1 MVLHDINVCTII
13 NVLQNSRYN
22 ETRLFSDE
30 NFITEVDRKSTL
42 YYSKYND
49 DSRTKE
55 EVIKDVLIGE
65 MGEHAI
71 LKLCQEAGLKAEHND
86 EELTKEFHWDL
97 LIEGLKVEIKFQGNG
112 FSDLHPRKF
121 FSFNNKKKE
130 GLMFSHWRYYDLI
143 ISFYIKEDGFNHS
156 IVPCFLI
163 DSSVMDPTNLAYDG
177 EPYYRPS
184 KFGGNYLDFKAEKA
198 GLMKRLNFDQN
209 KYSK

>member
-1 MVLHDINVCTII
+1 MALHDINVCTII
-13 NVLQNSRYN
+13 NILQNSRYSAIK
-22 ETRLFSDE
+22 LFSDV
-30 NFITEVDRKSTL
+30 NFITEVDRKATL

-49 DSRTKE
+49 DLRTKE

-71 LKLCQEAGLKAEHND
+71 LNLCKEAGLKAEHND
-86 EELTKEFHWDL
+86 EELTKELHWDL
-97 LIEGLKVEIKFQGNG
+97 LIEGLKVEVKFQGEG
-112 FSDLHPRKF
+112 FADTNPRKF

-130 GLMFSHWRYYDLI
+130 GLMFSHWKSYDLI
-143 ISFYIKEDGFNHS
+143 ISFYIIESGFNNLIIPS
-156 IVPCFLI
+156 FLI

-198 GLMKRLNFDQN
+198 GLMKRLNVNN
-209 KYSK
+209 K